1 MQAYSYDVTIKEDGR
16 LDLNIKIPEIKGE
29 KVRIIVVGPCTDEIG
44 LTTEEI
50 MKVVGE
56 DWIEWYY
63 SPEEDIYDEYRKYL
77 SER

>member
-1 MQAYSYDVTIKEDGR
+1 MKTYSYDVTIKEDGT
-16 LDLNIKIPEIKGE
+16 LDLHTKIPEIKG
-29 KVRIIVVGPCTDEIG
+29 KRVRVMVVEPYTDEKN

-50 MKVVGE
+50 IKVTDK
-56 DWIEWYY
+56 DWIEWH

>member
-1 MQAYSYDVTIKEDGR
+1 MQTYSYDVTIKEDGS
-16 LDLNIKIPEIKGE
+16 LDLHTKIPEIKGK
-29 KVRIIVVGPCTDEIG
+29 KVRMIVVGPYTDERG

-50 MKVVGE
+50 MKVVDE
-56 DWIEWYY
+56 DWIEWH

>member
-1 MQAYSYDVTIKEDGR
+1 MQTYSYDVTIKEDGC
-16 LDLNIKIPEIKGE
+16 LDLHTKIPEIKG
-29 KVRIIVVGPCTDEIG
+29 KRVRVMVVEPYTDETN

-50 MKVVGE
+50 IKVTDK
-56 DWIEWYY
+56 DWIEWH

>member
-1 MQAYSYDVTIKEDGR
+1 MQTYSYYVTIKEDGT
-16 LDLNIKIPEIKGE
+16 LDLHTKIPEIKG
-29 KVRIIVVGPCTDEIG
+29 KRVRVMVVEPYTDEKN

-50 MKVVGE
+50 IKVTDK
-56 DWIEWYY
+56 DWIEWH

>member
-1 MQAYSYDVTIKEDGR
+1 MQTYSYDVTIKEDGSF
-16 LDLNIKIPEIKGE
+16 DLHTKIPEIKGK
-29 KVRIIVVGPCTDEIG
+29 KVRMIVVGPYTDERG

-50 MKVVGE
+50 MKVVDE
-56 DWIEWYY
+56 DWIEWH

>member
-1 MQAYSYDVTIKEDGR
+1 MQTYSYDVTIKEDGS
-16 LDLNIKIPEIKGE
+16 LDLHTKIPAIKGK
-29 KVRIIVVGPCTDEIG
+29 KVRIIVVEPYTDEIG

-50 MKVVGE
+50 MKVVDE
-56 DWIEWYY
+56 NWIEWY

>member
-1 MQAYSYDVTIKEDGR
+1 MHTYSYDVTIKEDGC
-16 LDLNIKIPEIKGE
+16 LDLHTKIPEIKGE
-29 KVRIIVVGPCTDEIG
+29 KVRIIVFRPYTDETG

-56 DWIEWYY
+56 DWIEWYG
-63 SPEEDIYDEYRKYL
+63 PEEDIYDEYRKYL

>member
-1 MQAYSYDVTIKEDGR
+1 MQTYSYDVTIKEDGT
-16 LDLNIKIPEIKGE
+16 LDLHTKIPEIKG
-29 KVRIIVVGPCTDEIG
+29 KRVRVMVVEPYTDEKN

-50 MKVVGE
+50 IKVTDK
-56 DWIEWYY
+56 DWIEWH

>member
-1 MQAYSYDVTIKEDGR
+1 MQTYSYDVTIKEDGS
-16 LDLNIKIPEIKGE
+16 LDLHTKIPEIKGK
-29 KVRIIVVGPCTDEIG
+29 KVRIIVVEPYTDEIG

-50 MKVVGE
+50 MKVVDE
-56 DWIEWYY
+56 DWIEWY

>member
-1 MQAYSYDVTIKEDGR
+1 MQTYSYDVTIKEDGSF
-16 LDLNIKIPEIKGE
+16 DLHTKIPEIKGE
-29 KVRIIVVGPCTDEIG
+29 KVRIIVVGRYTDERG

-56 DWIEWYY
+56 DWIEWYG
-63 SPEEDIYDEYRKYL
+63 PEEDIYDEYRKYL

>member
-1 MQAYSYDVTIKEDGR
+1 MKTYSYDVTIKEDGT
-16 LDLNIKIPEIKGE
+16 LDLHTKIPEIKG
-29 KVRIIVVGPCTDEIG
+29 KRVRVMVVEPYKNEIG

-56 DWIEWYY
+56 DWIEWYG
-63 SPEEDIYDEYRKYL
+63 PEEDIYDEYRKYL